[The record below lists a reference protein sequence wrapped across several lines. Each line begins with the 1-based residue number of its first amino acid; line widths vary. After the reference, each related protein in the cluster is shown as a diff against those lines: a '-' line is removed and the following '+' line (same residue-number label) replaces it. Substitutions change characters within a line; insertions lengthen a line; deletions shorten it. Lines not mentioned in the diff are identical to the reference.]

1 MFVLGS
7 SSTCMIN
14 FGVLVKTALL
24 GLPCFAGIQA
34 LVDIA
39 DKISSCIIFLQNKV
53 NLSTW
58 SNIYKISNV
67 SWFTRKQFLKI

>member
-39 DKISSCIIFLQNKV
+39 DKISSCIIFQLHM
-53 NLSTW
+53 
-58 SNIYKISNV
+58 IPDYV
-67 SWFTRKQFLKI
+67 SIVYRVTH